1 MPRCVFQTLL
11 RAKDNEVQ
19 YLKQEVGSLQS
30 EVQSLTKVHVTVRPL
45 LWCCRT
51 LTTLKTPADVSTAL
65 VSHPLLQEKAAA
77 YERYKEAYVER
88 RGRCQLETGSL
99 NEHLRL
105 ANAALQED
113 ARPT

>member
-19 YLKQEVGSLQS
+19 YLKQEVGCLQS